1 MVGLAVRFAPQANRH
16 ATGQTLAAM
25 GTSHLPMPTTS
36 AQEASCLSDTRL
48 SSASLRSTQGAV
60 GTREGGRDG
69 RAVDGC
75 TVGTVDG
82 GSVGAGVV
90 GDCEG
95 VPLGTVGMNVGG
107 SVGMGDG
114 ATVGCCVVGA
124 IVGHDLQVTGHTAET
139 SALLQP
145 YPKLV
150 AIGIEALQVVIMAE
164 YISGR
169 PAAFAA
175 ALSCAVVPSVH
186 AARS

>member
-1 MVGLAVRFAPQANRH
+1 
-16 ATGQTLAAM
+16 
-25 GTSHLPMPTTS
+25 
-36 AQEASCLSDTRL
+36 
-48 SSASLRSTQGAV
+48 
-60 GTREGGRDG
+60 
-69 RAVDGC
+69 
-75 TVGTVDG
+75 
-82 GSVGAGVV
+82 
-90 GDCEG
+90 
-95 VPLGTVGMNVGG
+95 MNVGD

-124 IVGHDLQVTGHTAET
+124 IVGQDVQVTGHTAET

-150 AIGIEALQVVIMAE
+150 AIGIEALQVVIMVE